1 MVTNLLYCRNKKKVF
16 QFTFCPLIS
25 HVIFG
30 AGRAFDVV
38 QFANNFSPIANCR
51 LLNDILG
58 GPICCTV
65 IYIWRKNRREKMF
78 TLLIMLIMIIKINGG
93 CSCLLFSTKFT
104 VMFHEKW
111 KLNCY

>member
-1 MVTNLLYCRNKKKVF
+1 MITNLWYCRKSLSI
-16 QFTFCPLIS
+16 TFCPLIS

-65 IYIWRKNRREKMF
+65 IYMKKKGEKNVHF
-78 TLLIMLIMIIKINGG
+78 INY
-93 CSCLLFSTKFT
+93 
-104 VMFHEKW
+104 VDYD
-111 KLNCY
+111 N